1 MRVIKGRKRKN
12 SFLLKI
18 VLLIFVGYVIFTFVN
33 QQMQINQKK
42 VEYEQKVQEVA
53 VQNIK
58 NEEMSKVVNST
69 DKESQEY
76 IEKIARENL
85 DFAKE
90 GERVFVNRS
99 GN

>member
-90 GERVFVNRS
+90 GERVFVNIS

>member
-18 VLLIFVGYVIFTFVN
+18 VLLIFVGYVVFTFVN

-69 DKESQEY
+69 VKESQEY

-90 GERVFVNRS
+90 GERVFVNIS

>member
-1 MRVIKGRKRKN
+1 MSDYR
-12 SFLLKI
+12 
-18 VLLIFVGYVIFTFVN
+18 
-33 QQMQINQKK
+33 
-42 VEYEQKVQEVA
+42 E
-53 VQNIK
+53 NIK

-90 GERVFVNRS
+90 GERVFVNIS

>member
-18 VLLIFVGYVIFTFVN
+18 VLLIFVGYVVFTFVN

-69 DKESQEY
+69 DQESQEY

-90 GERVFVNRS
+90 GERVFVNIS

>member
-18 VLLIFVGYVIFTFVN
+18 VLLIFVGYVVFTFIN

-90 GERVFVNRS
+90 GERVFVNIS

>member
-1 MRVIKGRKRKN
+1 
-12 SFLLKI
+12 
-18 VLLIFVGYVIFTFVN
+18 
-33 QQMQINQKK
+33 
-42 VEYEQKVQEVA
+42 
-53 VQNIK
+53 
-58 NEEMSKVVNST
+58 MSKVVNST

-90 GERVFVNRS
+90 GERVFVNIS

>member
-18 VLLIFVGYVIFTFVN
+18 VLLIFVGYVVFTFVN

-90 GERVFVNRS
+90 GERVFVNIS

>member
-76 IEKIARENL
+76 IEKIAQENL

-90 GERVFVNRS
+90 GERVFVNIS

>member
-18 VLLIFVGYVIFTFVN
+18 VLLIFGYVVFTFVN

-90 GERVFVNRS
+90 GERVFVNIS

>member
-18 VLLIFVGYVIFTFVN
+18 VLLIFVGYVVFTFVN

-90 GERVFVNRS
+90 GERDFVNIS

>member
-18 VLLIFVGYVIFTFVN
+18 VLLIFVGYVVFTFVN

-53 VQNIK
+53 VQTIK

-90 GERVFVNRS
+90 GERVFVNIS